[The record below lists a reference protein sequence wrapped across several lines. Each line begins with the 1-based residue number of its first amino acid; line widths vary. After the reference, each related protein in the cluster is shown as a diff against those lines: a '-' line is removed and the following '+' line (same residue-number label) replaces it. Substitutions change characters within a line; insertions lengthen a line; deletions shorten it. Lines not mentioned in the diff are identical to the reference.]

1 MRSRLNLRE
10 LFLDRLVAAFG
21 VLGFVLVTA
30 ALALTVYFAWQIAR
44 NGIVDSTEDAN
55 VAMTRVFANGQWEQI
70 RPLLP
75 PPGMRA
81 SRELQARAE
90 NAQIDRI
97 VRGFSAGTDLLKV
110 KIYALDG
117 LTVYSSDPNQIGED
131 KSGNP
136 GVISARDGVP
146 KSELTFRGQFGAF
159 DGDVHDRN
167 LVSSY
172 LPAVSGG
179 RIEAV
184 VETYTDRTAS
194 IEQID
199 RAMVRLAWLL
209 APLFYALYACLLYVV
224 WRADRVRREKQLAL
238 ESLAV
243 ENERARASAEEANR
257 VKSEFLA
264 TMSHEIR
271 TPMNG
276 VIGMTGLLLETSL
289 DAEQQRFARTIRDSG
304 ELLLEIINDVLDFS
318 KIEAGKLELEV
329 GPFDL
334 LGLVESVPELL
345 APRAH
350 GKGLEIACYVA
361 PSAHAIYRGDSGRI
375 RQVLLNLVGNAV
387 KFTERGSVLVQVAS
401 LGLKGTEDRIRFD
414 VKDTG
419 IGIPAE
425 SIGRLFSSFTQVD
438 ASTSRRFGGTGLGLA
453 ICKRLVEAMGGEI
466 GVLSTPGQG
475 SLFWFE
481 LPLSWV
487 EPRPAHGGAQAQ
499 SLRVRRALIVD
510 DIDVNREVLA
520 KLLEGWGVKVHACD
534 DAVSALAALRYAKAE
549 GSEFDLLLADQCM
562 PEMTGAELVREVRRD
577 PGLAG
582 VRAAILSSVP
592 LSDVGM
598 DLGSL
603 GLDAFMLKPI
613 RQAALLNLLRAL
625 DGSAASPSR
634 GEPAASPQAAVRPA
648 QVRRMRVLVVED
660 NSVNQIVASAMIE
673 RLGHHVDLAGNGIE
687 AVAAVERFPYDLVL
701 MDVQM
706 PEMDGY
712 EATRRIRAM
721 QGEAAKLRI
730 VAMTANAMKGD
741 AEKCLRAGMDDY
753 LAKPVSTDALVTIL
767 EKWSASERARPG
779 DLVSTKNS

>member
-1 MRSRLNLRE
+1 LRE
-10 LFLDRLVAAFG
+10 LFLDRLVAVFG
-21 VLGFVLVTA
+21 TLGLVLVTA
-30 ALALTVYFAWQIAR
+30 ALALTVYFSWQIAR

-55 VAMTRVFANGQWEQI
+55 VALTRVFANEQWNEI

-75 PPGMRA
+75 PPGMRDP
-81 SRELQARAE
+81 RGLRARPE

-97 VRGFSAGTDLLKV
+97 VRDFSAGTDLLKV

-131 KSGNP
+131 KSANP
-136 GVISARDGVP
+136 GVIAAREGVP

-179 RIEAV
+179 RVEAV

-194 IEQID
+194 IEQTD

-224 WRADRVRREKQLAL
+224 WRADRLRRDKEHAL
-238 ESLAV
+238 EALAI

-276 VIGMTGLLLETSL
+276 VIGMTGLLLETTL

-361 PSAHAIYRGDSGRI
+361 PSAHGIYRGDSGRI

-401 LGLKGTEDRIRFD
+401 LGLRGSEDRIRFD

-419 IGIPAE
+419 IGIPPE

-453 ICKRLVEAMGGEI
+453 ICKRLVEAMGGQI

-481 LPLSWV
+481 LPLAWV
-487 EPRPAHGGAQAQ
+487 EPRPAHGGAQE
-499 SLRVRRALIVD
+499 LRVKRALIVD
-510 DIDVNREVLA
+510 DVDVNREVLG

-592 LSDVGM
+592 LSEVGT
-598 DLGSL
+598 SAEAL
-603 GLDAFMLKPI
+603 GLDAFMLKPV
-613 RQAALLNLLRAL
+613 RQAPLYGLLRSL
-625 DGSAASPSR
+625 EGAAAGPAEPKPAVASR
-634 GEPAASPQAAVRPA
+634 PAAGAPQA
-648 QVRRMRVLVVED
+648 RRMRVLVAED

-687 AVAAVERFPYDLVL
+687 AVAAVERFPYDIVL
-701 MDVQM
+701 MDAQM

-721 QGEAAKLRI
+721 QGDAAKIRI
-730 VAMTANAMKGD
+730 VAMTANALKGD

-753 LAKPVSTDALVTIL
+753 LAKPVSTDALATIL
-767 EKWSASERARPG
+767 EKWSAADRVRPG
-779 DLVSTKNS
+779 DLVSPGKR